1 MFKRFSVDEH
11 VSNISKVKTSV
22 QRKICQRIAEQYPLL
37 DANDSALM
45 EELLPKKAPLL
56 VAKCSGTEHLQ
67 IVVAE
72 DGTPLFFNMRD
83 GPFLPTLKL
92 LHKIP
97 NLMKQVRADK
107 GAIPY
112 VLSGANIMAPG
123 LTSKGGSM
131 LEDIEKGEPVAIMA
145 EGKELAMG
153 VGIMQ
158 MSTADVRSVN
168 KGIAIELGHFLGDDL
183 WTLTKVE

>member
-1 MFKRFSVDEH
+1 MFKRFSVEEH
-11 VSNISKVKTSV
+11 VSNISK
-22 QRKICQRIAEQYPLL
+22 YPLL
-37 DANDSALM
+37 DANDGELM
-45 EELLPKKAPLL
+45 ELLLPKKSPLL

-67 IVVAE
+67 IVCAE

-92 LHKIP
+92 LHKLP
-97 NLMKQVRADK
+97 TMMKVIRADK

-123 LTSKGGSM
+123 LTSKGGD
-131 LEDIEKGEPVAIMA
+131 LPEVIEEGEPVAIMA
-145 EGKELAMG
+145 EGKELAMA

-158 MSTADVRSVN
+158 MSTTEIKRVN
-168 KGIAIELGHFLGDDL
+168 KGVAVELGHFLGDDL
-183 WTLTKVE
+183 WLLQKIE

>member
-1 MFKRFSVDEH
+1 MFKRFSVEEH

-22 QRKICQRIAEQYPLL
+22 QRKICQKICEQYPLL
-37 DANDSALM
+37 DANDGELM
-45 EELLPKKAPLL
+45 ELLLPKKSPLL

-67 IVVAE
+67 IVCAE

-92 LHKIP
+92 LHKLP
-97 NLMKQVRADK
+97 TMMKVIRADK

-123 LTSKGGSM
+123 LTSKGGD
-131 LEDIEKGEPVAIMA
+131 LPEVIEEGEPVAIMA
-145 EGKELAMG
+145 EGKELAMA

-158 MSTADVRSVN
+158 MSTTEIKRVN
-168 KGIAIELGHFLGDDL
+168 KGVAVELGHFLGDDL
-183 WTLTKVE
+183 WLLQKIE

>member
-22 QRKICQRIAEQYPLL
+22 QRKICQRICEQYPLL
-37 DANDSALM
+37 DENDGELM
-45 EELLPKKAPLL
+45 EMLLPKKSPLL

-67 IVVAE
+67 LVCAE

-92 LHKIP
+92 LHKLP
-97 NLMKQVRADK
+97 SMMKVIRADK
-107 GAIPY
+107 
-112 VLSGANIMAPG
+112 G
-123 LTSKGGSM
+123 LTSKGGD
-131 LEDIEKGEPVAIMA
+131 LPEEIEAGEPVAIMA
-145 EGKELAMG
+145 EGKELAMA

-158 MSTADVRSVN
+158 MSTANIKSIN
-168 KGIAIELGHFLGDDL
+168 KGIAVELGHFLGDDL
-183 WTLTKVE
+183 WLLHKIE

>member
-11 VSNISKVKTSV
+11 VSNTSKVKQSV

-37 DANDSALM
+37 DANDGALM
-45 EELLPKKAPLL
+45 EALLPKKSPLF
-56 VAKCSGTEHLQ
+56 VAKCTGTEHLQ
-67 IVVAE
+67 LIVAE

-92 LHKIP
+92 LHKLP
-97 NLMKQVRADK
+97 NMMKQVRADK

-123 LTSKGGSM
+123 LTSKGGEM
-131 LEDIEKGEPVAIMA
+131 PVTIEKGEPVAIMA

-158 MSTADVRSVN
+158 MSTDEIRSKN
-168 KGIAIELGHFLGDDL
+168 KGIAIELSHFLGDDL
-183 WTLTKVE
+183 WTLKKVD